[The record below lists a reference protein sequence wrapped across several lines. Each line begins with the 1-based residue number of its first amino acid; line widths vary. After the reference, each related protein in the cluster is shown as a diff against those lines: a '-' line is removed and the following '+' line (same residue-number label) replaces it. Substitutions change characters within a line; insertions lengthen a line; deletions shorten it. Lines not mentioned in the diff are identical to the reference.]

1 MKTIRRREKKKN
13 VKIRLD
19 ENQSETTNTVEWI

>member
-1 MKTIRRREKKKN
+1 MKTIRRREKKN

>member
-1 MKTIRRREKKKN
+1 MKTIRRREKKN

-19 ENQSETTNTVEWI
+19 ENQNETTNTVEWI